1 MQPETKLLSK
11 LLTKPTGWLAEME
24 HTPVSEQDTP
34 AVKDGSLLT

>member
-24 HTPVSEQDTP
+24 HTPVSEQKTH
-34 AVKDGSLLT
+34 LLLRTAAF